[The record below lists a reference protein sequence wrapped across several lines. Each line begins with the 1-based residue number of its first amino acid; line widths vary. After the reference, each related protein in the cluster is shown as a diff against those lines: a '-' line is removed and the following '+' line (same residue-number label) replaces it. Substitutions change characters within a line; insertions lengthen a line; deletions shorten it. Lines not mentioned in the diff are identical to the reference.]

1 MPFKSNAQR
10 RWMYANHP
18 EMAKEWSEHTPKG
31 VKLPEHVKKAALIEA
46 IKFKIAK
53 DLLSGGAADNKPDS
67 LYPPKEL
74 AKGKAHESEHVSNK
88 QIAKEIAKDH
98 LEERKDYYTAL
109 DKVDL

>member
-18 EMAKEWSEHTPKG
+18 EMAKEWSEHTPKEK
-31 VKLPEHVKKAALIEA
+31 KLPEYVKKSELIES

-53 DLLSGGAADNKPDS
+53 DLLAGGAADNKPDS
-67 LYPPKEL
+67 LYPAKEL
-74 AKGKAHESEHVSNK
+74 AKGKAHESEHVRNK

-109 DKVDL
+109 DKLDL